1 VIFWYTQSPDDMLD
15 SLLEMEAT
23 AVELRTPCTHDD
35 VKSMFSTPV
44 LPKTPGFAT
53 GKPSAIAKVF
63 FLWIRCF
70 FFFLGVFFDV
80 DGSLGTGFSVDEP
93 AYIVA
98 LSTPFPRTS
107 SLWGSVLRRANDS

>member
-70 FFFLGVFFDV
+70 FFFLT
-80 DGSLGTGFSVDEP
+80 LT
-93 AYIVA
+93 A
-98 LSTPFPRTS
+98 LSELGFPLTNPLIS
-107 SLWGSVLRRANDS
+107 SRCQRRFPGRAPCGGLF